1 MNLLRCA
8 IVFVLTGAVRDD
20 TLLPLVESGH
30 AVFVYAVL
38 ADP

>member
-1 MNLLRCA
+1 MSLLKRA

-20 TLLPLVESGH
+20 TLLALVESGH
-30 AVFVYAVL
+30 AVLVYAVL